1 MPPKKIFVK
10 YYFLGFLIDFVSTP
24 VISAYTS
31 AASFTIGCN
40 QIKSLLGL
48 KITQKS
54 ELPGSASKSFFAR
67 LECRLRDYRK
77 DGGPKNLKAE

>member
-1 MPPKKIFVK
+1 MKIFVK
-10 YYFLGFLIDFVSTP
+10 YYFLGFLIDFFSTP

-31 AASFTIGCN
+31 AASLTIGCN

-54 ELPGSASKSFFAR
+54 ELPGSASKSFLLGWSVDCETIER
-67 LECRLRDYRK
+67 MEV
-77 DGGPKNLKAE
+77 LKT